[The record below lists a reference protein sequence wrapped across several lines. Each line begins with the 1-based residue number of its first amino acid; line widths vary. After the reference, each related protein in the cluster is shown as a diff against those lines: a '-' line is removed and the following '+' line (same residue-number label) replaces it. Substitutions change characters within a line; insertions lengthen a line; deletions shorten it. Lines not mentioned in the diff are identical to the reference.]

1 MNKEHHYDVVI
12 VGSGAAGMTLALNL
26 NSNCSVAL
34 LSKEDITDSS
44 TFHAQGGIAAVMNDD
59 DSIESHVQDTL
70 TAGDG
75 LCNAAT
81 VRFVASNARE
91 TIHWLIAQ
99 GVHFNNNNGIFH
111 LTREGG
117 HSNRRILHADDATGL
132 AIGKVL
138 TAKVRA
144 SNISTFKNYVAINLV
159 KQENRC
165 VGLYALNNISKNVET
180 FYGKCII
187 LATGGASKVYLYT
200 TNPDC
205 ASGDGIAMA
214 ARIGAKISH
223 MEFNQFHPTCLYHH
237 QERSFLISEAVRGE
251 GGILQLPNGER
262 FMQRFD
268 KRLELAPRDIVARAI
283 DFEMKRLG
291 IECVYL
297 DISHKTATFI
307 KKLFPNIYKNCLSLG
322 LDITKER
329 IPVVP
334 AAHYTCG
341 GIVVDLTGKSTIDGL
356 YAIGEAAYTGLHGA
370 NRMASNSLLECLVYG
385 RSAAK
390 DISAKLATICHA
402 LTIPPWNEQRVT
414 ISNEVVVIS
423 HNWIEIRTLMWNYV
437 GIVRSNARLAMAWKR
452 IELLKHEI
460 QEYYNKFKIEK
471 NLIELRNLVTVAD
484 LIIQAAVAR
493 KENRGLHYN
502 VDYLPK

>member
-1 MNKEHHYDVVI
+1 
-12 VGSGAAGMTLALNL
+12 MTLALNL
-26 NSNCSVAL
+26 DSNCRIAL
-34 LSKEDITDSS
+34 LSKKNITDSS
-44 TFHAQGGIAAVMNDD
+44 TFYAQGGIAAAMGDD
-59 DSIESHVQDTL
+59 DSIESHIQDTL
-70 TAGDG
+70 MAGDG
-75 LCNAAT
+75 LCNTET

-91 TIHWLIAQ
+91 AIHWLISQ
-99 GVHFNNNNGIFH
+99 GVHFNSNNGIFH

-132 AIGKVL
+132 TIGRAL
-138 TAKVRA
+138 AEKVRT
-144 SNISTFKNYVAINLV
+144 SKISIFTNYVAVNLV
-159 KQENRC
+159 KQNNRC
-165 VGLYALNNISKNVET
+165 VGLYAFNNQSKHVET
-180 FYGKCII
+180 FYSKCVV

-251 GGILQLPNGER
+251 GGILQLPDGDR

-268 KRLELAPRDIVARAI
+268 KHLELAPRDIVARAI

-291 IECVYL
+291 IDCVYL
-297 DISHKTATFI
+297 DISYKPASFI
-307 KKLFPNIYKNCLSLG
+307 KKHFPNIYENCLALG

-341 GIVVDLTGKSTIDGL
+341 GIAVDLSGRTTIDGL
-356 YAIGEAAYTGLHGA
+356 YAIGETAYTGLHGA

-390 DISAKLATICHA
+390 DISTRLTTISHAATI
-402 LTIPPWNEQRVT
+402 PVWNEQRVAL
-414 ISNEVVVIS
+414 SNEAVVIS
-423 HNWIEIRTLMWNYV
+423 HNWIEIRALMWNYV
-437 GIVRSNARLAMAWKR
+437 GIVRSNARLAMASKR

-484 LIIQAAVAR
+484 LIIQAALAR
-493 KENRGLHYN
+493 KENQGLHYN
-502 VDYLPK
+502 IDCLTK